1 MKLSKLIKILTIIC
15 ISTNILLPAVAQ
27 QLTVDQNNY
36 LKVTLNDKKL
46 HSKLANKYDGYEYT
60 IYNVYNEPVKIQS
73 ITIWNNANAAVA
85 YLSVRKTG
93 KETANEVLSKGAK
106 YALPTLSLSLISS
119 GIVIPFCV
127 LGNRTINN
135 NAQKEAANFDTKP
148 KEAFT
153 IAPGEKKV
161 IKTMAMKKHS
171 PVFNMIFLNPITDE
185 NMDFKLSI

>member
-1 MKLSKLIKILTIIC
+1 MSLSKLIKIFTIIC
-15 ISTNILLPAVAQ
+15 IGANILLPASAE
-27 QLTVDQNNY
+27 QLMADQNNY

-46 HSKLANKYDGYEYT
+46 HSKLAKKYDGYEYT
-60 IYNVYNEPVKIQS
+60 IHNVYNEPVKIQS

-85 YLSVRKTG
+85 YLSVKKTG

-106 YALPTLSLSLISS
+106 YVLPTLSLSLISS
-119 GIVIPFCV
+119 GIAVPFCV

-135 NAQKEAANFDTKP
+135 NAQKEAENFDTKP
-148 KEAFT
+148 KEAF
-153 IAPGEKKV
+153 IIEPGEKKV